1 MEVEEKKF
9 LWGKKI
15 TPDINEGMSGL
26 LEKGFFLVR
35 LTYWVIPYIF

>member
-15 TPDINEGMSGL
+15 DLGYNEGTSGF
-26 LEKGFFLVR
+26 LEKGFFLV
-35 LTYWVIPYIF
+35 PYNY

>member
-26 LEKGFFLVR
+26 LEKGFNGGTRNPF
-35 LTYWVIPYIF
+35 